1 MRKKTFL
8 VTGGTG
14 FIGSNIS
21 KCLAEKNYKVKIFD
35 NNSRGSINKIKK
47 ILKKVKFI
55 KGDIRNK
62 KTLNKALKKT
72 DAVIH
77 LAYVNGTKN
86 FYKEPVKILDIA
98 VKGILNVL
106 EGCIKNNIKE
116 LYLFSSSE
124 VYHVPKKLPTSEE
137 ESLKIPNVYNP
148 RFSYGGGKI
157 LTELMG
163 VHYGKKFFKKLII
176 IRPHNVYGPDMGRD
190 HVVPEFINRLKKMKK
205 NENKFLIK
213 GTGHE
218 TRSFIFVDDFVD
230 AFDLVLKK
238 GKHLEIYN
246 IGSDKQIK
254 ISDLAL
260 KISKFLKK
268 RIILKKTR
276 IARGSPKHRCP
287 NIKKIKKLG
296 FKQKYNIEYG
306 LRKTISW
313 YK

>member
-21 KCLAEKNYKVKIFD
+21 KRLTKRKYKVKIFD

-47 ILKKVKFI
+47 ILKKVKFV

-62 KTLNKALKKT
+62 KSLDKALKKT

-124 VYHVPKKLPTSEE
+124 VYHVPNKLPTSEE

-238 GKHLEIYN
+238 GKHLSIYN

-260 KISKFLKK
+260 KISKYLKK
-268 RIILKKTR
+268 KIILKKTR

-306 LRKTISW
+306 LKKTISW